1 LTKASGSDNHEAV
14 VGLQLLAGEDA
25 PVRVLGDSAYG
36 TGDTRAALAAASH
49 VAVIKPLPQRTPVPG
64 GFTSD
69 DFTIDFDARTVT
81 CPADHTVTIR
91 PSGSAAFERYC
102 RSCPLASR
110 CTTATRGRKLTFS
123 KHEQLL
129 RAARALAKDPDWQS
143 EYRQHR
149 PMVER
154 SIAWL
159 TRNNR
164 KVRYR
169 GIAKNDHWLHHRVAA
184 LNLRRLI
191 TMGLTHTGTS
201 WAIA

>member
-1 LTKASGSDNHEAV
+1 M
-14 VGLQLLAGEDA
+14 
-25 PVRVLGDSAYG
+25 
-36 TGDTRAALAAASH
+36 
-49 VAVIKPLPQRTPVPG
+49 PG

-110 CTTATRGRKLTFS
+110 CTTATRGRKLTLS
-123 KHEQLL
+123 VHEQLL
-129 RAARALAKDPDWQS
+129 RAARTLARDPDWQT

-149 PMVER
+149 PTVER

-169 GIAKNDHWLHHRVAA
+169 GIAKNNYWLHDRAAA
-184 LNLRRLI
+184 LNLRQLI
-191 TMGLTHTGTS
+191 TMGLTRCGVGLSQTLGSTQE
-201 WAIA
+201 IAPPCRA